1 MAVPSLSGGW
11 WRNGRSKVMALNTG
25 YLLEDKGGVHTDG
38 KKNRSKN
45 RA

>member
-1 MAVPSLSGGW
+1 
-11 WRNGRSKVMALNTG
+11 MALKTG

-38 KKNRSKN
+38 KKYRSKN